1 MARTAFKP
9 SDAQRHLVKAMSSC
23 GIRQTDIA
31 TWVRL
36 RSPKTLRKH
45 FREELDRG
53 RIGADLEVGKTLYK
67 MAASGKRPSA
77 TFYYL
82 NRQASRRAR
91 LAPGR
96 NPVVAPDFVVTRDK
110 EAA

>member
-1 MARTAFKP
+1 MARTAFRP
-9 SDAQRHLVKAMSSC
+9 TDEQRHLVKAMASC
-23 GIRQTDIA
+23 GIRQTGIA
-31 TWVRL
+31 TWVGL

-53 RIGADLEVGKTLYK
+53 RIAADFEVGKTLHK
-67 MAASGKRPSA
+67 MATSGKRPAA

-82 NRQASRRAR
+82 NRETSRRAR
-91 LAPGR
+91 LTPVT
-96 NPVVAPDFVVTRDK
+96 NPVVVPNFVVTREQ

>member
-1 MARTAFKP
+1 
-9 SDAQRHLVKAMSSC
+9 MSSS
-23 GIRQTDIA
+23 GVRQQDIA
-31 TWVRL
+31 TWVGL

-45 FREELDRG
+45 FRNELDRG
-53 RIGADLEVGKTLYK
+53 RIAADFEVGKTLHK
-67 MAASGKRPSA
+67 MATSGRRPAA

-91 LAPGR
+91 LTPASH
-96 NPVVAPDFVVTRDK
+96 PVVAPDFVVTCEQ

>member
-1 MARTAFKP
+1 
-9 SDAQRHLVKAMSSC
+9 MSC
-23 GIRQTDIA
+23 FGIRQTDIA
-31 TWVRL
+31 AWVGL

-53 RIGADLEVGKTLYK
+53 RIGADVEVGKTLFK
-67 MAASGKRPSA
+67 MAASGRRPSA

-91 LAPGR
+91 QTPLTSPAA
-96 NPVVAPDFVVTRDK
+96 VPDFVVTREQ